1 MNPGKGPFINDLTKA
16 SEEVFD
22 EHVRKAL
29 DSSGFTVEF
38 DKLKQEKE
46 QIVSMLE
53 DGTLSEEEKIECTNL
68 LKDVN
73 QKIDAK
79 LKEREA
85 IEGKTRQEQAQQ
97 EIEASGG
104 EATKNV
110 EKNNGWNCCI
120 L

>member
-16 SEEVFD
+16 SKEVFD

-38 DKLKQEKE
+38 DKIQQEKE
-46 QIVSMLE
+46 QLVSLLE
-53 DGTLSEEEKIECTNL
+53 DGTLSEEEKIEYTSL
-68 LKDVN
+68 LKDVIE
-73 QKIDAK
+73 KIDAK

-110 EKNNGWNCCI
+110 EKNNDWNCCI